1 MATED
6 AVGSDRESQAEV
18 DAVLAE
24 TGRTMDQVRRWR
36 REGLLPDVVQD
47 QQAYRGSVVLYPKGT
62 CAQIRAASAL
72 FKQKNRVDYVGLR
85 LWRLG
90 FPVDEKHWRPR
101 LQQQGRMLDRVF
113 PLLMRLVRE
122 IRSRLSKT
130 KLSTTMRRSDWSRST
145 TSSFPGSKVEFDSQE
160 MPTVLRVIGDV
171 GTGEFDGFEASIAGE
186 EQTSDEALTI
196 RAFDLTKAGSDSI
209 LGKQLNLIELLP
221 SGLKNVSAAISMGNF
236 EHVAN
241 APAEEIARAR
251 DDAKNSLAIA
261 LYLYEANRWIYGDGA
276 FGLRLAA
283 WIARKAP
290 DVLVDTTT
298 LLMFRLRQVPAPF
311 CRRTRSLKWRS
322 KLAKSGSIQR
332 GMSGTGATIPASR
345 KSFIP
350 KRIKSAFA
358 DEIALK
364 RWQSELNAIIVQA
377 TAKTPMGS
385 NDDGQEV
392 GKSH

>member
-1 MATED
+1 MATEI
-6 AVGSDRESQAEV
+6 AAGSDRESQAEV

-24 TGRTMDQVRRWR
+24 TRVTMDQVRRWR
-36 REGLLPDVVQD
+36 RDGLLPDVVQE
-47 QQAYRGSVVLYPKGT
+47 QQAYRGSLVLYPKGT
-62 CAQIRAASAL
+62 CAQIRAANAL
-72 FKQKNRVDYVGLR
+72 FDQKNRVDYVGVR

-101 LQQQGRMLDRVF
+101 LQKQGRLLDRVI
-113 PLLMRLVRE
+113 PLLMRLVQRFDRKE
-122 IRSRLSKT
+122 QDRSFYDDAAKRVEPVNNVVLSRIKG
-130 KLSTTMRRSDWSRST
+130 R
-145 TSSFPGSKVEFDSQE
+145 VNSQE

-171 GTGEFDGFEASIAGE
+171 WTGDFDGFEASIAGE

-221 SGLKNVSAAISMGNF
+221 SGLKDVSAAISMGNF
-236 EHVAN
+236 ERVAN

-261 LYLYEANRWIYGDGA
+261 LNLYEAKRWIYGDGA

-290 DVLVDTTT
+290 DVLFDMMT
-298 LLMFRLRQVPAPF
+298 LLMFRLRQVPDAIRPSDEIAEMAKQA
-311 CRRTRSLKWRS
+311 RKVWLYSKRHEWYWRNDPRF
-322 KLAKSGSIQR
+322 KKILD
-332 GMSGTGATIPASR
+332 
-345 KSFIP
+345 P
-350 KRIKSAFA
+350 KRMKLVFGN
-358 DEIALK
+358 EIALK

-377 TAKTPMGS
+377 TGKTPTGS
-385 NDDGQEV
+385 IDDGQEV

>member
-1 MATED
+1 
-6 AVGSDRESQAEV
+6 
-18 DAVLAE
+18 
-24 TGRTMDQVRRWR
+24 MDQVRRWR

-101 LQQQGRMLDRVF
+101 LQRQGAYA
-113 PLLMRLVRE
+113 
-122 IRSRLSKT
+122 RSRDSPPHAARSRDSIEIEQSETFYDYAAKRLEPADDVVLSRIKGRID
-130 KLSTTMRRSDWSRST
+130 SRRL
-145 TSSFPGSKVEFDSQE
+145 
-160 MPTVLRVIGDV
+160 PTVLRVIGDV

-186 EQTSDEALTI
+186 EHTSDEALTI
-196 RAFDLTKAGSDSI
+196 RAFDLTNAGSHSI

-236 EHVAN
+236 ERVAN

-298 LLMFRLRQVPAPF
+298 LLMFRLRQVP
-311 CRRTRSLKWRS
+311 
-322 KLAKSGSIQR
+322 
-332 GMSGTGATIPASR
+332 GAILPS
-345 KSFIP
+345 
-350 KRIKSAFA
+350 
-358 DEIALK
+358 DEIAEMAKKARKVCLYSK
-364 RWQSELNAIIVQA
+364 RHEWHWRNDPQLLENPRSRNELNRPS
-377 TAKTPMGS
+377 PM
-385 NDDGQEV
+385 
-392 GKSH
+392 KLH

>member
-6 AVGSDRESQAEV
+6 GVGTDGESQAEV

-36 REGLLPDVVQD
+36 REGLLPDVAQD

-72 FKQKNRVDYVGLR
+72 FKEKNRVEYVGLR
-85 LWRLG
+85 LWRQG

-113 PLLMRLVRE
+113 PLLMRLVERFNRDE
-122 IRSRLSKT
+122 QDETLYDYAARRLESTHDIIFSRIKG
-130 KLSTTMRRSDWSRST
+130 RSDSDSR
-145 TSSFPGSKVEFDSQE
+145 
-160 MPTVLRVIGDV
+160 PTVLRVVGDV
-171 GTGEFDGFEASIAGE
+171 GTGEFDGFETLIAGE
-186 EQTSDEALTI
+186 EQTSDKAFTT
-196 RAFDLTKAGSDSI
+196 RAFDLTNSASHSI
-209 LGKQLNLIELLP
+209 LGKKLNLIELLP

-236 EHVAN
+236 EDVAI

-251 DDAKNSLAIA
+251 DDAMNGLAIA
-261 LYLYEANRWIYGDGA
+261 LSLYDANRWIYGDGA

-290 DVLVDTTT
+290 DVLLDTMI
-298 LLMFRLRQVPAPF
+298 LLMFRLREVPDAIKPSDAIAEMAEKARDA
-311 CRRTRSLKWRS
+311 C
-322 KLAKSGSIQR
+322 
-332 GMSGTGATIPASR
+332 MASR
-345 KSFIP
+345 RLEWHWRNDPRFSKILDP
-350 KRIKSAFA
+350 KRMKAAFA

-364 RWQSELNAIIVQA
+364 QWRSELNAIIIQA
-377 TAKTPMGS
+377 AADPPMGPHH
-385 NDDGQEV
+385 DGKEV
-392 GKSH
+392 GKGH